1 MQGGLSGESLSYG
14 ESEMKTIYR
23 CGECG
28 EIANPGDVEIIE
40 RDEDGYEEKSVE
52 KCPNCG
58 LDRLKKDTRFG
69 HPRMTKPLTLKTWGS
84 IED

>member
-1 MQGGLSGESLSYG
+1 
-14 ESEMKTIYR
+14 MKAIYR

-28 EIANPGDVEIIE
+28 EIVDPGDVEIIE
-40 RDEDGYEEKSVE
+40 RDDDGTEWLEDVG

-58 LDRLKKDTRFG
+58 LNRLKKDSRFG
-69 HPRMTKPLTLKTWGS
+69 HPRMTKPLTLKMWGA